1 MLHPQLIGSGAYRFA
16 FPADDG
22 PVSAIRRCSMSGSY
36 TEGGARPTLT
46 AHSKDG
52 STRGPTP
59 ASAASGH
66 SDSSSD
72 SVMAGGACDTISNAA
87 SSAYCPAGHARET
100 VSERGG

>member
-1 MLHPQLIGSGAYRFA
+1 
-16 FPADDG
+16 
-22 PVSAIRRCSMSGSY
+22 MSGSY

-100 VSERGG
+100 VSERGGVSALARR